1 MNTRVTWTLW
11 AAAILL
17 GAVALWD
24 WNGRKP
30 GAVAAPKRLFPGM
43 DIRTVDR
50 VEIIPGGELP
60 PITLSRIQGRWMLG
74 TNRYP
79 AQQTPIE
86 TLVTNLLGIEVKET
100 IPLGDTS
107 PESLAEF
114 GLKTPR
120 LLLRVGPSNSLE
132 SLAIGGRTPLTN
144 QIYLRLGDSQSILIA
159 DVASFGAVPF
169 DASSLRD
176 PRLLPVDDLQLK
188 SIHLRAQGGAVRLE
202 RLAGGPGWE
211 IVHPL
216 RHAVDSAKMA
226 AFTQLLSSTQV
237 GFLTPKAQAEMA
249 GAFTNEVVELALE
262 FEAGPTV
269 QLRLAPSPTGPD
281 GTAVAER
288 DLYGDRVLLADS
300 LLQALATP
308 FRAFNDPVLV
318 SVPAES
324 MSRIEVV
331 AAERFA
337 IERGT
342 NGLWTAPGPKPTPL
356 DSVLVSQFLENLRGV
371 AVVDYLGS
379 NLGTNQLLGLRL
391 LPPIA
396 HYAVFATK
404 TNQGGMVEPARWG
417 TLEFGVNQLELI
429 PIRLQGASNVFWGQF
444 SDLLRL
450 PKRLFELRDRS
461 LWKLGP
467 PDIHAVIS
475 AAGTRVKV
483 YERAPDGSWLRDPIA
498 NAAAAETVFRFG
510 AVKAVSWVASGEQ
523 RMRAFGIQA
532 ESVAIGLQ
540 ARVDGETRLYSV
552 SFGNRSPSGNVYA
565 STQLPDS
572 AERLI
577 FEFPGQLH
585 AELIRAFPPS
595 P

>member
-1 MNTRVTWTLW
+1 
-11 AAAILL
+11 
-17 GAVALWD
+17 
-24 WNGRKP
+24 
-30 GAVAAPKRLFPGM
+30 
-43 DIRTVDR
+43 
-50 VEIIPGGELP
+50 
-60 PITLSRIQGRWMLG
+60 
-74 TNRYP
+74 
-79 AQQTPIE
+79 
-86 TLVTNLLGIEVKET
+86 
-100 IPLGDTS
+100 
-107 PESLAEF
+107 
-114 GLKTPR
+114 
-120 LLLRVGPSNSLE
+120 
-132 SLAIGGRTPLTN
+132 
-144 QIYLRLGDSQSILIA
+144 
-159 DVASFGAVPF
+159 
-169 DASSLRD
+169 
-176 PRLLPVDDLQLK
+176 
-188 SIHLRAQGGAVRLE
+188 
-202 RLAGGPGWE
+202 
-211 IVHPL
+211 
-216 RHAVDSAKMA
+216 
-226 AFTQLLSSTQV
+226 V
-237 GFLTPKAQAEMA
+237 GFLNAKAQAEMA
-249 GAFTNEVVELALE
+249 GAFTNEVVDLALE
-262 FEAGPTV
+262 FDVGPRI
-269 QLRLAPSPTGPD
+269 QLRLAASPAGPD

-300 LLQALATP
+300 LLLALATP

-324 MSRIEVV
+324 ISRVEVT

-342 NGLWTAPGPKPTPL
+342 NGLWTAPGPNPTPL

-396 HYAVFATK
+396 NYAVFGSK
-404 TNQGGMVEPARWG
+404 TNQGGLVDPARWG

-429 PIRLQGASNVFWGQF
+429 PIRLQGGSNVFWGQF

-475 AAGTRVKV
+475 AVGTRVKV

-510 AVKAVSWVASGEQ
+510 AVKAVSWVATGEQ
-523 RMRAFGIQA
+523 RLRAFGIQA
-532 ESVAIGLQ
+532 ESATIGLQ
-540 ARVDGETRLYSV
+540 ARVGGETRLHSV

-572 AERLI
+572 TDRLI

-585 AELIRAFPPS
+585 AELIRAFPPT